1 MALSRL
7 LRKMGRHLL
16 PTTGGLPAIAAA
28 VAPRSE
34 TSSFTQLGCELA
46 PSSAT
51 GVVRS
56 SATRHGVTLAG
67 VLAPPAAGLTPPSAA
82 GIIWSP
88 ATRPGFDLAP
98 PSAAGVFWSSTTRS
112 GFTLARGVVP
122 PAAGLAPPS
131 AAARSAMLA
140 TGAGS
145 GSFQERLLARAAA
158 ATDIFAAHVLGFL
171 AQGAADADILATR
184 MTYGSV
190 RGSLTRCRPRG

>member
-28 VAPRSE
+28 VAPRSA

-67 VLAPPAAGLTPPSAA
+67 VLAPPAAGL
-82 GIIWSP
+82 
-88 ATRPGFDLAP
+88 AP

-112 GFTLARGVVP
+112 GFTLARGIAP

-131 AAARSAMLA
+131 AAARSATLA

-145 GSFQERLLARAAA
+145 GSFQERLLARARRRPP
-158 ATDIFAAHVLGFL
+158 T
-171 AQGAADADILATR
+171 
-184 MTYGSV
+184 
-190 RGSLTRCRPRG
+190 SLPRTSWASSRKGRLTPTSSPRG